1 MHKLKLT
8 TVGSCTSIV
17 IPQEMLSHLKVE
29 KGGSLFAIETPNG
42 YLLTPY
48 DSEIEKQLEAGRTF
62 MKQYQETFKT
72 LAE

>member
-1 MHKLKLT
+1 MHKLKVT
-8 TVGSCTSIV
+8 TVGNSIGIV

-42 YLLTPY
+42 YLLTTY
-48 DSEIEKQLEAGRTF
+48 DSEIEEQLEAGRTF
-62 MKQYQETFKT
+62 MKQYRETFKT